1 MMNPLNPN
9 VNLIESAQLA
19 AIDAANRES
28 ASQRNRGRRIA
39 STLVLVAAAV
49 GVILLIVLCQKS
61 PTQEIYS
68 EEWENGQ
75 VVITAEGGVQ
85 REREYLDESGH
96 TLKIESFDADGNMTG
111 YSEFAYTYGASGE
124 ISERTEYQ
132 YDAEGSLISETHNG

>member
-1 MMNPLNPN
+1 MNPLNPN

-28 ASQRNRGRRIA
+28 ASPQNRGRRIA

-49 GVILLIVLCQKS
+49 GVILLIVLCQMS
-61 PTQEIYS
+61 QAQEIYS

-75 VVITAEGGVQ
+75 VVITAEGGIQ
-85 REREYLDESGH
+85 REREYLDESGR
-96 TLKIESFDADGNMTG
+96 TLKIESFDASGNMTG
-111 YSEFAYTYGASGE
+111 YSEFAYTYDDSGD

-132 YDAEGSLISETHNG
+132 YDAEGSLISETRNG